1 MIQDFD
7 GLVGPF
13 SRRRQ
18 CMAAAGVCAV
28 TLSPTDER
36 EFTCCYLL
44 VAQSGT
50 DIIHER
56 DLEYAMQRMRLLT
69 RALVTQRCF

>member
-13 SRRRQ
+13 SRRRHGFSR
-18 CMAAAGVCAV
+18 CVRCHTVADRRVEFCVGVSGAV
-28 TLSPTDER
+28 
-36 EFTCCYLL
+36 
-44 VAQSGT
+44 GT

>member
-7 GLVGPF
+7 GLVGRF
-13 SRRRQ
+13 SRRRH
-18 CMAAAGVCAV
+18 CMAQQPVCA
-28 TLSPTDER
+28 LSHCRRPTNGSSAVR
-36 EFTCCYLL
+36 A
-44 VAQSGT
+44 VSGT
-50 DIIHER
+50 VGTDLIHER

>member
-13 SRRRQ
+13 SRRRHGFSR
-18 CMAAAGVCAV
+18 CVRCHTVADRRAGVRAV
-28 TLSPTDER
+28 
-36 EFTCCYLL
+36 
-44 VAQSGT
+44 SGA
-50 DIIHER
+50 DLIHER